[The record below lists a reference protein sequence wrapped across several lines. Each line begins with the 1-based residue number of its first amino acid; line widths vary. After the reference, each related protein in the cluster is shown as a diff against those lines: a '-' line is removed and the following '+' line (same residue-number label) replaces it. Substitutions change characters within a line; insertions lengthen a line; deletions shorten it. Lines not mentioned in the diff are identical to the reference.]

1 LNFTPLGVA
10 GMLLVEPQRFPDERG
25 FFARTYCARE
35 FAAHGATERFVQSSV
50 SFNRRAGTI
59 RGLHWQEPP
68 HQEAKLIRCVAGA
81 IFDVGVDLRRDSP
94 TYLRHSGVE
103 LTAENR
109 LALYIP
115 PGCAHGFQTLRDD
128 TETLYMISA
137 FHEPASGRGARF
149 DDPAFEIAWPLPP
162 TVVLER
168 DRRYPDWTA

>member
-1 LNFTPLGVA
+1 
-10 GMLLVEPQRFPDERG
+10 MLLVEPQRFPDERG
-25 FFARTYCARE
+25 FFARTFCERE
-35 FAAHGATERFVQSSV
+35 FAAHGVREHFVQSSL
-50 SFNRRAGTI
+50 SSNRRAGTI